1 MVIMVTLNSSAG
13 LAGQVIGRVVHYK
26 RLPMIGLVLAIATL
40 LVMGWN
46 AQTLTPWS
54 VAGLLALLGVGF
66 GPVPPVAM
74 VSLQNTVEAHH
85 LGTAVGTLS
94 FLRNL
99 CATMIVAI
107 FGAIVL
113 MGSARVLPRG
123 VDGLA
128 LPAQRFAYV
137 FYLAAASLAVSL
149 IALLLMEEK
158 PLRSDGPAAAGGDTQ
173 G

>member
-1 MVIMVTLNSSAG
+1 VI
-13 LAGQVIGRVVHYK
+13 
-26 RLPMIGLVLAIATL
+26 AIATL

-46 AQTLTPWS
+46 AQSLTPWS
-54 VAGLLALLGVGF
+54 VAGLLAVLGLGF

-99 CATMIVAI
+99 CATIIVAI
-107 FGAIVL
+107 FGALVL
-113 MGSARVLPRG
+113 VGSARVLPRG

-128 LPAQRFAYV
+128 LPAERFALV
-137 FYLAAASLAVSL
+137 FYVAAASLVVSL

-158 PLRSDGPAAAGGDTQ
+158 PLRSNRPAATGGNAQ

>member
-1 MVIMVTLNSSAG
+1 
-13 LAGQVIGRVVHYK
+13 
-26 RLPMIGLVLAIATL
+26 
-40 LVMGWN
+40 
-46 AQTLTPWS
+46 
-54 VAGLLALLGVGF
+54 
-66 GPVPPVAM
+66 M

-99 CATMIVAI
+99 CATIIVSI
-107 FGAIVL
+107 FGALVL
-113 MGSARVLPRG
+113 VGSARVLPRG

-128 LPAQRFAYV
+128 LPAERFANV
-137 FYLAAASLAVSL
+137 FYVAAASLVVSL

-158 PLRSDGPAAAGGDTQ
+158 PLRSNRPAAGGDAQ

>member
-1 MVIMVTLNSSAG
+1 MLG
-13 LAGQVIGRVVHYK
+13 LLI
-26 RLPMIGLVLAIATL
+26 AIATL

-46 AQTLTPWS
+46 AQSLTPWS
-54 VAGLLALLGVGF
+54 VAGLLAVLGLGF

-99 CATMIVAI
+99 CATIIVAI
-107 FGAIVL
+107 FGALVL
-113 MGSARVLPRG
+113 TGSARVLPRG

-128 LPAQRFAYV
+128 LPAERFTHV
-137 FYLAAASLAVSL
+137 FYVAAASLVVSL
-149 IALLLMEEK
+149 VALLLMKEK
-158 PLRSDGPAAAGGDTQ
+158 PLRSNRPATASGDAQ
-173 G
+173 D